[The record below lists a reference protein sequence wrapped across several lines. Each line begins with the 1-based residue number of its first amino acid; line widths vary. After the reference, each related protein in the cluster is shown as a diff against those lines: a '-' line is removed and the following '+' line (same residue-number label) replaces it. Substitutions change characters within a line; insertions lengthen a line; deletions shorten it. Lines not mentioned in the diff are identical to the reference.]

1 MSDTC
6 NTSTSFTTAM
16 RSHYFCD
23 LGAAE
28 PDRQTKWGFTV
39 VSSSIGIRTVRE
51 KPFHSADNRGISE
64 RRTSVKE
71 RAAILLADYIHIDAS
86 LQSQLSK
93 FNSDLSEIRFR

>member
-1 MSDTC
+1 
-6 NTSTSFTTAM
+6 M

-28 PDRQTKWGFTV
+28 PDRQAKRGFAV

-51 KPFHSADNRGISE
+51 KPFHGADNRGISE
-64 RRTSVKE
+64 RRTAVKE
-71 RAAILLADYIHIDAS
+71 RAAILFADYIYIDAS

-93 FNSDLSEIRFR
+93 FHSHL